1 MDKVGGGGLLLV
13 GIMIA
18 ILGVLVKWDIWASL
32 LEFAGWVIIIIGVA
46 VIIVGV
52 VKIFSGGGSSD
63 DF

>member
-13 GIMIA
+13 GILIA
-18 ILGVLVKWDIWASL
+18 IVGSSYSGTSGVA
-32 LEFAGWVIIIIGVA
+32 AGPRWVGLIIIVGVV